1 MNPLKNLRM
10 TSLNEKNYKYI
21 KEYFVIPEIP
31 ELPDYIY
38 KIKLREVPS
47 PRHLSYFEPQ
57 VILVDNQTLDRIK
70 NLRPINYQHDD
81 FEFPK
86 EGDVYWIN
94 FRTGELVFNNELA
107 GKMVEVRYHGTGSL
121 MSVDAFNNIENR
133 FRTQPIINDY
143 AMTLKNPH
151 EVYDEIPSRVIDG
164 GVISYKD
171 GEGIVFDLE
180 ISYKPDSDYPMSVMY
195 DGESINIIGMDNNHV
210 YILWEDK
217 TKHIKK
223 NQIKMNYTFTTGY
236 DNIFCKILDYDT
248 KEDLYIQFLYV
259 KDKNKFYI
267 YDRKNNKLMGST
279 NPYNLYINQQY
290 NLKVFIDVEKE
301 YELFDGD
308 SVIFKSRVSGHTHDG
323 IDSPRLK
330 GYLNHTAQLERDFAE
345 PTHMDM
351 IKELDFTF
359 LNIKNFNN
367 EKLETIIQQ
376 YENGHKKIT
385 WKDILFF
392 DTYYP
397 NVLFTWKKYDDYNI
411 NNVL

>member
-1 MNPLKNLRM
+1 MDPLKNLRM
-10 TSLNEKNYKYI
+10 TSLNEKDYKYI

-47 PRHLSYFEPQ
+47 TRHLSYFEPQ
-57 VILVDNQTLDRIK
+57 VILVDNQTLSKIK
-70 NLRPINYQHDD
+70 NLQPINYQHDD

-94 FRTGELVFNNELA
+94 FRTGELIFSHELA
-107 GKMVEVRYHGTGSL
+107 GKMVEVRYYGTGSL

-151 EVYDEIPSRVIDG
+151 EVHSEKPSRLINSG
-164 GVISYKD
+164 TINYKD
-171 GEGIVFDLE
+171 GEGIVYE
-180 ISYKPDSDYPMSVMY
+180 VEVSNEPDSDYPMSVMY
-195 DGESINIIGMDNNHV
+195 EDESLNIIGIDNNHI

-223 NQIKMNYTFTTGY
+223 NSIKANYTFTSGY
-236 DNIFCKILDYDT
+236 DNIFCKVLDYDT
-248 KEDLYIQFLYV
+248 RQDLYIQFLYV
-259 KDKNKFYI
+259 KDKNKFYV
-267 YDRKNNKLMGST
+267 YDRKNNKLIGNAS
-279 NPYNLYINQQY
+279 PYNLFTNKEY
-290 NLKVFIDVEKE
+290 NLKMFIDVEKD
-301 YELFDGD
+301 YNLKDGD
-308 SVIFKSRVSGHTHDG
+308 SIIFKSRVSGHTHDG

-330 GYLNHTAQLERDFAE
+330 GYLNHTIQLERDFAK

-367 EKLETIIQQ
+367 GSIQDIIAE
-376 YENGHKKIT
+376 YENIHERIT
-385 WKDILFF
+385 WEDILFF
-392 DTYYP
+392 DKYYS
-397 NVLFTWKKYDDYNI
+397 NVLFTWENYEDYNI